1 MKILSIDSSSVSA
14 SASVTENGA
23 VLSEEFVNNGFTHSV
38 TLMPIIEKVLLDS
51 KCSISDI
58 DLLAITN
65 GPGSFTGVR
74 IGIAS
79 AKGICD
85 AAKIPCLA
93 VSTLEA
99 IARPLCKENVL
110 ALPVM
115 DARCNQV
122 YTASF
127 YMGKRETDDRAI
139 LISELSEEL
148 KNESRDI
155 VLIGDGALMCYEKLK
170 DEIKNISVADDKI
183 MLIHA
188 SFIGLLAE
196 EKIANGEKTVKS
208 ENLLPFYLRLPQAE
222 RELKNKGKD
231 SLKTKE

>member
-1 MKILSIDSSSVSA
+1 MRILSIDSSSVSA
-14 SASVTENGA
+14 SASVTEDGKILA
-23 VLSEEFVNNGFTHSV
+23 EEFVNNGFTHSV
-38 TLMPIIEKVLLDS
+38 TLMPIIDKVLKDS
-51 KCSISDI
+51 ETAVYDV

-85 AAKIPCLA
+85 AANIPSFA

-99 IARPLCKENVL
+99 LAKPLCSQNVL
-110 ALPVM
+110 AVSVM

-127 YMGKRETDDRAI
+127 YKGYRETEDRAI
-139 LISELSEEL
+139 LISELKEEL
-148 KNESRDI
+148 KNEKRDI
-155 VLIGDGALMCYEKLK
+155 VLIGDGALLCLQQLK
-170 DEIKNISVADDKI
+170 DEIGNISVADEKI
-183 MLIHA
+183 RLVHA
-188 SFIGLLAE
+188 SNIGFLAD
-196 EKIANGEKTVKS
+196 EKLKQGENTVKS

-222 RELKNKGKD
+222 RELKAKKA
-231 SLKTKE
+231 

>member
-14 SASVTENGA
+14 SAAVTENGRILA
-23 VLSEEFVNNGFTHSV
+23 EEFVNNGYTHSV
-38 TLMPIIEKVLLDS
+38 TLMPIIEKVLKDS
-51 KCSISDI
+51 ETSVSDL

-85 AAKIPCLA
+85 AANIPCFA

-99 IARPLCKENVL
+99 IAKPLSAKDVL
-110 ALPVM
+110 AVSVM

-127 YMGKRETDDRAI
+127 YKGERETEDRAI
-139 LISELSEEL
+139 LISELLNEL
-148 KNESRDI
+148 KNEKRDI
-155 VLIGDGALMCYEKLK
+155 ILIGDGALMCCEKMQSELCG
-170 DEIKNISVADDKI
+170 ISVADEEI
-183 MLIHA
+183 RLVHA
-188 SFIGLLAE
+188 SNIGLLAE
-196 EKIANGEKTVKS
+196 EKVKNGAETVKS
-208 ENLLPFYLRLPQAE
+208 EKLLPFYLRLPQAE
-222 RELKNKGKD
+222 RELKAKKA
-231 SLKTKE
+231 

>member
-14 SASVTENGA
+14 STAVTENGQILA
-23 VLSEEFVNNGFTHSV
+23 EEFVNNGYTHSV
-38 TLMPIIEKVLLDS
+38 TLMPIINKVLTDS
-51 KCSISDI
+51 NSSVADI

-85 AAKIPCLA
+85 AANIPSFA

-99 IARPLCKENVL
+99 IAKPLSEKNAL
-110 ALPVM
+110 AVSVM

-127 YMGKRETDDRAI
+127 YMGKRETEDRAI
-139 LISELSEEL
+139 LISELLNEL
-148 KNESRDI
+148 KNEKRDI
-155 VLIGDGALMCYEKLK
+155 ILIGDGALMCYEKLK
-170 DEIKNISVADDKI
+170 GEISNISVADEEI
-183 MLIHA
+183 RLVHA
-188 SFIGLLAE
+188 SNIGFLSE
-196 EKIANGEKTVKS
+196 EKIANGENTVKS

-222 RELKNKGKD
+222 RELKAKKA
-231 SLKTKE
+231 

>member
-1 MKILSIDSSSVSA
+1 MRILSIDSSSVSA
-14 SASVTENGA
+14 SAAVTEDGKILA
-23 VLSEEFVNNGFTHSV
+23 EEFVNNGYTHSV
-38 TLMPIIEKVLLDS
+38 TLMPIIDKVLKDS
-51 KCSISDI
+51 GTAVSGI

-85 AAKIPCLA
+85 AANIPCFA

-99 IARPLCKENVL
+99 LAKPLCSQNVL
-110 ALPVM
+110 AVSVM

-127 YMGKRETDDRAI
+127 YKGQRKTEDRAI

-148 KNESRDI
+148 KTEKRDI
-155 VLIGDGALMCYEKLK
+155 VLIGDGAVLCYEKLK
-170 DEIKNISVADDKI
+170 DEIPNISVADEEI
-183 MLIHA
+183 RLVHA
-188 SFIGLLAE
+188 SNIGFLAD
-196 EKIANGEKTVKS
+196 EKLKNGEITVKS

-222 RELKNKGKD
+222 RELKAKKA
-231 SLKTKE
+231 

>member
-1 MKILSIDSSSVSA
+1 MRILSIDSSSVSA
-14 SASVTENGA
+14 SAAVTEDGKILA
-23 VLSEEFVNNGFTHSV
+23 EEFVNNGYTHSV
-38 TLMPIIEKVLLDS
+38 TLMPIIEKVLKDS
-51 KCSISDI
+51 GTAVSSIDF
-58 DLLAITN
+58 LAITN

-85 AAKIPCLA
+85 AANIPCFS

-99 IARPLCKENVL
+99 LAKPLCSQNVL
-110 ALPVM
+110 AVSVM

-127 YMGKRETDDRAI
+127 YKGQRKTDDRAI

-148 KNESRDI
+148 KTEKRDI
-155 VLIGDGALMCYEKLK
+155 VLIGDGAVLCYEKLK
-170 DEIKNISVADDKI
+170 DEIPNISVADEEI
-183 MLIHA
+183 RLVHA
-188 SFIGLLAE
+188 SNIGFLAD
-196 EKIANGEKTVKS
+196 EKLKNGEITVKS

-222 RELKNKGKD
+222 RELKAKKA
-231 SLKTKE
+231 

>member
-14 SASVTENGA
+14 SAAVTENGKILA
-23 VLSEEFVNNGFTHSV
+23 EEFVNNGYTHSV
-38 TLMPIIEKVLLDS
+38 TLMPIIEKVLKNS
-51 KCSISDI
+51 KSSVADI

-85 AAKIPCLA
+85 AANIPCFA

-99 IARPLCKENVL
+99 IAKPLSTKNVL
-110 ALPVM
+110 AVSVM

-127 YMGKRETDDRAI
+127 YMGKREIQDRAI
-139 LISELSEEL
+139 LISELLNEL
-148 KNESRDI
+148 KNEKRDI
-155 VLIGDGALMCYEKLK
+155 VFIGDGALLCFDMLK
-170 DEIKNISVADDKI
+170 SELNNISVADEEI
-183 MLIHA
+183 RLVHA
-188 SFIGLLAE
+188 SNIALLAE
-196 EKIANGEKTVKS
+196 EKIADGESTVKS
-208 ENLLPFYLRLPQAE
+208 EDLLPFYLRLPQAE
-222 RELKNKGKD
+222 RELKAKK
-231 SLKTKE
+231 S

>member
-1 MKILSIDSSSVSA
+1 MRILSIDSSSVSA
-14 SASVTENGA
+14 SAAVTEDGKILA
-23 VLSEEFVNNGFTHSV
+23 EEFVNNGYTHSV
-38 TLMPIIEKVLLDS
+38 TLMPIIEKVLKDS
-51 KCSISDI
+51 GTAVSGI

-85 AAKIPCLA
+85 AANIPCFA

-99 IARPLCKENVL
+99 LAKPLCSQNVL
-110 ALPVM
+110 AVSVM

-127 YMGKRETDDRAI
+127 YKGQRKTEDRAI

-148 KNESRDI
+148 KTEKRDI
-155 VLIGDGALMCYEKLK
+155 VLIGDGAVLCYEKLK
-170 DEIKNISVADDKI
+170 DEIPNISVADEEI
-183 MLIHA
+183 RLVHA
-188 SFIGLLAE
+188 SNIGFLAD
-196 EKIANGEKTVKS
+196 EKLKNGEITVKS

-222 RELKNKGKD
+222 RELKAKKA
-231 SLKTKE
+231 

>member
-14 SASVTENGA
+14 SAAVTENGQILA
-23 VLSEEFVNNGFTHSV
+23 EEFVNNGYTHSV
-38 TLMPIIEKVLLDS
+38 TLMPIIAKVLKDS
-51 KCSISDI
+51 ETSVSDI

-85 AAKIPCLA
+85 AANLPCFA

-99 IARPLCKENVL
+99 IAKPLSAKDVL
-110 ALPVM
+110 AVSVM

-127 YMGKRETDDRAI
+127 YMGKRETEDRAI
-139 LISELSEEL
+139 LISELLNEL
-148 KNESRDI
+148 KNEKRDI
-155 VLIGDGALMCYEKLK
+155 ILIGDGALMCCEKMQSELCG
-170 DEIKNISVADDKI
+170 ISVADEEI
-183 MLIHA
+183 RLVHA
-188 SFIGLLAE
+188 SNIGFLAE
-196 EKIANGEKTVKS
+196 EKVKNGEETVKS
-208 ENLLPFYLRLPQAE
+208 EKMLPFYLRLPQAE
-222 RELKNKGKD
+222 RELKAKKA
-231 SLKTKE
+231 

>member
-14 SASVTENGA
+14 SAAVTENGKILA
-23 VLSEEFVNNGFTHSV
+23 EEFVNNGYTHSV
-38 TLMPIIEKVLLDS
+38 TLMPIIEKVLKNS
-51 KCSISDI
+51 KSSVADI

-85 AAKIPCLA
+85 AANISCFA

-99 IARPLCKENVL
+99 IATPLSTKNVL
-110 ALPVM
+110 AVSVM

-127 YMGKRETDDRAI
+127 YMGKRETEDRAI
-139 LISELSEEL
+139 LISELMNEL
-148 KNESRDI
+148 KNEKRDI
-155 VLIGDGALMCYEKLK
+155 VFIGDGSLMCYDILK
-170 DEIKNISVADDKI
+170 SELSNISVVDEEI
-183 MLIHA
+183 RLIHA
-188 SFIGLLAE
+188 SNIALLAE
-196 EKIANGEKTVKS
+196 EKIADGESTLKS
-208 ENLLPFYLRLPQAE
+208 EDLLPFYLRLPQAE
-222 RELKNKGKD
+222 RELRAKKV
-231 SLKTKE
+231 

>member
-14 SASVTENGA
+14 SAAVTENGRIFA
-23 VLSEEFVNNGFTHSV
+23 EEFVNNGYTHSV
-38 TLMPIIEKVLLDS
+38 TLMPIIEKVLKNS
-51 KCSISDI
+51 KSYVSDI

-85 AAKIPCLA
+85 AANIPCFA

-99 IARPLCKENVL
+99 IAKPLSTKNVL
-110 ALPVM
+110 AVSVM

-127 YMGKRETDDRAI
+127 YMGKREKEDRAI
-139 LISELSEEL
+139 LISELLNEL
-148 KNESRDI
+148 KNEKRDI
-155 VLIGDGALMCYEKLK
+155 VFIGDGALMCYDMLK
-170 DEIKNISVADDKI
+170 SELGNISVADEEI
-183 MLIHA
+183 RLVHA
-188 SFIGLLAE
+188 SNIALLAE
-196 EKIANGEKTVKS
+196 EKIANGESTVKS
-208 ENLLPFYLRLPQAE
+208 EDLLPFYLRLPQAE
-222 RELKNKGKD
+222 RELRAKKA
-231 SLKTKE
+231 

>member
-14 SASVTENGA
+14 SAAVTENGQILA
-23 VLSEEFVNNGFTHSV
+23 EEFVNNGYTHSV
-38 TLMPIIEKVLLDS
+38 TLMPIINKVLIDS
-51 KCSISDI
+51 KSSVADI

-85 AAKIPCLA
+85 AAHIPSFA

-99 IARPLCKENVL
+99 IAKPLSEKDAL
-110 ALPVM
+110 AVSVM

-127 YMGKRETDDRAI
+127 YMGKRETEDRAI
-139 LISELSEEL
+139 LISELLNEL
-148 KNESRDI
+148 KNEKRDI
-155 VLIGDGALMCYEKLK
+155 ILIGDGALMCYEKMQSELC
-170 DEIKNISVADDKI
+170 NISVADEDI
-183 MLIHA
+183 RLVHA
-188 SFIGLLAE
+188 SNIGFLSE
-196 EKIANGEKTVKS
+196 EKIANGENTVKS
-208 ENLLPFYLRLPQAE
+208 ENLLPFYLRLPRAE
-222 RELKNKGKD
+222 RELKAKKA
-231 SLKTKE
+231 

>member
-14 SASVTENGA
+14 SAAVTENGR
-23 VLSEEFVNNGFTHSV
+23 VLAEEFVNNGYTHSV
-38 TLMPIIEKVLLDS
+38 TLMPIIEKVLKDS
-51 KCSISDI
+51 KTVVSDL

-85 AAKIPCLA
+85 AANIPCFA

-99 IARPLCKENVL
+99 IAKPLSTKDVL
-110 ALPVM
+110 AVAVM

-127 YMGKRETDDRAI
+127 YMGKRETEDRAI
-139 LISELSEEL
+139 LISELLNEL
-148 KNESRDI
+148 KNEKRDI
-155 VLIGDGALMCYEKLK
+155 VLIGDGALMCYEKMQSELSC
-170 DEIKNISVADDKI
+170 IFVADEEI
-183 MLIHA
+183 RLVHA
-188 SFIGLLAE
+188 SNIGFLAE
-196 EKIANGEKTVKS
+196 EKVNNGEDTVKS
-208 ENLLPFYLRLPQAE
+208 EELLPFYLRLPQAE
-222 RELKNKGKD
+222 RELKAKKA
-231 SLKTKE
+231 

>member
-14 SASVTENGA
+14 SAAVTENGKILA
-23 VLSEEFVNNGFTHSV
+23 EEFVNNGYTHSV
-38 TLMPIIEKVLLDS
+38 TLMPIIEKVLKDS
-51 KCSISDI
+51 KLSVADI

-85 AAKIPCLA
+85 AVNIPCFA

-99 IARPLCKENVL
+99 IAKPLSTKNVL
-110 ALPVM
+110 AVSVM

-127 YMGKRETDDRAI
+127 YMGKRETQDRAI
-139 LISELSEEL
+139 LISELLNEL
-148 KNESRDI
+148 KNEKRD
-155 VLIGDGALMCYEKLK
+155 VVFIGDGALMCYDILK
-170 DEIKNISVADDKI
+170 SELSNISDADEEI
-183 MLIHA
+183 RLIHA
-188 SFIGLLAE
+188 SNIGFLAE
-196 EKIANGEKTVKS
+196 EKITNGESTVKS
-208 ENLLPFYLRLPQAE
+208 EDLLPFYLRLPQAE
-222 RELKNKGKD
+222 RELKAKKA
-231 SLKTKE
+231 

>member
-14 SASVTENGA
+14 SAAVTENDRILA
-23 VLSEEFVNNGFTHSV
+23 EEFVNNGYTHSV
-38 TLMPIIEKVLLDS
+38 TLMPIIAKVLKDS
-51 KCSISDI
+51 ETSVSDI

-85 AAKIPCLA
+85 AADIPCFA

-99 IARPLCKENVL
+99 IAKPLSAKDVL
-110 ALPVM
+110 AVSVM

-127 YMGKRETDDRAI
+127 YKGERETEDRAI
-139 LISELSEEL
+139 LISELLNEL
-148 KNESRDI
+148 KNEKRDI
-155 VLIGDGALMCYEKLK
+155 ILIGDGALMCCEKMQSELCG
-170 DEIKNISVADDKI
+170 ISVADEEI
-183 MLIHA
+183 RLVHA
-188 SFIGLLAE
+188 SNIGLLAE
-196 EKIANGEKTVKS
+196 EKVKNGEEPVKS
-208 ENLLPFYLRLPQAE
+208 EKLLPFYLRLPQAE
-222 RELKNKGKD
+222 RELKAKKA
-231 SLKTKE
+231 

>member
-14 SASVTENGA
+14 SAAVTENGQILA
-23 VLSEEFVNNGFTHSV
+23 EEFVNNGYTHSV
-38 TLMPIIEKVLLDS
+38 TLMPIINKVLTDS
-51 KCSISDI
+51 GVSVADI

-85 AAKIPCLA
+85 AVHIPSFA

-99 IARPLCKENVL
+99 IAKPLSAKDAL
-110 ALPVM
+110 AVSVM

-127 YMGKRETDDRAI
+127 YMGKRETEDRAI
-139 LISELSEEL
+139 LISELLNEL
-148 KNESRDI
+148 KNEKRDI
-155 VLIGDGALMCYEKLK
+155 ILIGDGALMCYEKLK
-170 DEIKNISVADDKI
+170 GEISNISVADEEI
-183 MLIHA
+183 RLVHA
-188 SFIGLLAE
+188 SNIGFLSE
-196 EKIANGEKTVKS
+196 EKIANGENTVKS

-222 RELKNKGKD
+222 RELKKKGDK
-231 SLKTKE
+231 

>member
-14 SASVTENGA
+14 SAAVTENGQILA
-23 VLSEEFVNNGFTHSV
+23 EEFVNNGYTHSV
-38 TLMPIIEKVLLDS
+38 TLMPIIAKVLKDS
-51 KCSISDI
+51 ETSVSDI

-85 AAKIPCLA
+85 AADIPCFA

-99 IARPLCKENVL
+99 IAKPLSAKDVL
-110 ALPVM
+110 AVSVM

-127 YMGKRETDDRAI
+127 YMGKRETEDRAI
-139 LISELSEEL
+139 LISELLNEL
-148 KNESRDI
+148 KNEKRDI
-155 VLIGDGALMCYEKLK
+155 ILIGDGALMCCEKMQSELCG
-170 DEIKNISVADDKI
+170 ISVADEEI
-183 MLIHA
+183 RLVHA
-188 SFIGLLAE
+188 SNIGFLAE
-196 EKIANGEKTVKS
+196 EKVNNGEETVKS
-208 ENLLPFYLRLPQAE
+208 EKLLPFYLRLPQAE
-222 RELKNKGKD
+222 RELKAKKA
-231 SLKTKE
+231 

>member
-14 SASVTENGA
+14 SAAVTENGQILA
-23 VLSEEFVNNGFTHSV
+23 EEFVNNGYTHSV
-38 TLMPIIEKVLLDS
+38 TLMPIVEKVLNDS
-51 KCSISDI
+51 NSSVSGI

-85 AAKIPCLA
+85 AADIPCFA

-99 IARPLCKENVL
+99 IAKPLSSQNVL
-110 ALPVM
+110 AVSVM

-127 YMGKRETDDRAI
+127 YKGKRETEDRAI
-139 LISELSEEL
+139 LISELIGEL
-148 KNESRDI
+148 KNEKRDI
-155 VLIGDGALMCYEKLK
+155 VLIGDGALMCYEKMK
-170 DEIKNISVADDKI
+170 SEIGNISVADEEI
-183 MLIHA
+183 RLIHA
-188 SFIGLLAE
+188 SNIGFLAE
-196 EKIANGEKTVKS
+196 EKLKNGEQTVKS
-208 ENLLPFYLRLPQAE
+208 EKLLPFYLRLPQAE
-222 RELKNKGKD
+222 RELKAKKLN
-231 SLKTKE
+231 

>member
-14 SASVTENGA
+14 SAAVTENGKILA
-23 VLSEEFVNNGFTHSV
+23 EEFANNGYTHSV
-38 TLMPIIEKVLLDS
+38 TLMPMVEKALNKSGISV
-51 KCSISDI
+51 SDI

-85 AAKIPCLA
+85 AANIPCFA

-99 IARPLCKENVL
+99 IAKPLSSQNVL
-110 ALPVM
+110 AVSVM

-127 YMGKRETDDRAI
+127 YMGKRETQDRAI
-139 LISELSEEL
+139 LISQLLSEL
-148 KNESRDI
+148 KNEERDI
-155 VLIGDGALMCYEKLK
+155 VLIGDGALMCFEILK
-170 DEIKNISVADDKI
+170 SEIKRICVANEEI
-183 MLIHA
+183 RLIHA
-188 SFIGLLAE
+188 LNIGFLAE
-196 EKIANGEKTVKS
+196 EKIGNGEKTVKS

-222 RELKNKGKD
+222 RELKAKKQ
-231 SLKTKE
+231 

>member
-1 MKILSIDSSSVSA
+1 MRILSIDSSSVSA
-14 SASVTENGA
+14 SASVTEDGKILA
-23 VLSEEFVNNGFTHSV
+23 EEFVNNGFTHSV
-38 TLMPIIEKVLLDS
+38 TLMPIIDKVLKES
-51 KCSISDI
+51 ETAISDV

-85 AAKIPCLA
+85 AANILCFA

-99 IARPLCKENVL
+99 LAKPLCSQNVL
-110 ALPVM
+110 AVSVM

-127 YMGKRETDDRAI
+127 YKGHRETEDRAI

-148 KNESRDI
+148 KNEKRDI
-155 VLIGDGALMCYEKLK
+155 VLIGDGALLCYEKLK
-170 DEIKNISVADDKI
+170 DEIGNISVADEKI
-183 MLIHA
+183 RLVHA
-188 SFIGLLAE
+188 SNIGFLAD
-196 EKIANGEKTVKS
+196 EKLKQGENTVKS

-222 RELKNKGKD
+222 RELKAKKA
-231 SLKTKE
+231 

>member
-14 SASVTENGA
+14 SAAVTENGKILA
-23 VLSEEFVNNGFTHSV
+23 EEFVNNGYTHSV
-38 TLMPIIEKVLLDS
+38 TLMPIIEKVLKDS
-51 KCSISDI
+51 KSSVADI

-85 AAKIPCLA
+85 AANIPCCA

-99 IARPLCKENVL
+99 IAKPLSTKNVL
-110 ALPVM
+110 AVSVM

-127 YMGKRETDDRAI
+127 YMGKRETQDRAI
-139 LISELSEEL
+139 LISELLNEL
-148 KNESRDI
+148 KNEKRDI
-155 VLIGDGALMCYEKLK
+155 VFIGDGALLCFDMLK
-170 DEIKNISVADDKI
+170 SELNNISVADEEI
-183 MLIHA
+183 RLVHA
-188 SFIGLLAE
+188 SNIALLAE
-196 EKIANGEKTVKS
+196 EKIANGESTVKS
-208 ENLLPFYLRLPQAE
+208 EDLLPFYLRLPQAE
-222 RELKNKGKD
+222 RELKAKK
-231 SLKTKE
+231 S

>member
-1 MKILSIDSSSVSA
+1 MRILSIDSSSVSA
-14 SASVTENGA
+14 SASVTEEGKILA
-23 VLSEEFVNNGFTHSV
+23 EEFVNNGFTHSV
-38 TLMPIIEKVLLDS
+38 TLMPIIDKVLKDS
-51 KCSISDI
+51 ETAVSDV

-85 AAKIPCLA
+85 AANIPCFA

-99 IARPLCKENVL
+99 LAKPLCSQNVL
-110 ALPVM
+110 AVSVM

-127 YMGKRETDDRAI
+127 YKGHRETEDRAI
-139 LISELSEEL
+139 LISELKEEL
-148 KNESRDI
+148 KNEKRDI
-155 VLIGDGALMCYEKLK
+155 VLIGDGALLCLQQLK
-170 DEIKNISVADDKI
+170 DEICNISVADEEI
-183 MLIHA
+183 RLVHA
-188 SFIGLLAE
+188 SNIGFLAD
-196 EKIANGEKTVKS
+196 EKLKQGENTVKS

-222 RELKNKGKD
+222 RELKAKKA
-231 SLKTKE
+231 

>member
-14 SASVTENGA
+14 SAAVTENGRILA
-23 VLSEEFVNNGFTHSV
+23 EEFVNNGYTHSV
-38 TLMPIIEKVLLDS
+38 TLMPIIEKVLKDS
-51 KCSISDI
+51 NSSVADI

-85 AAKIPCLA
+85 AANIPCFA

-99 IARPLCKENVL
+99 IAKPLSTKDVL
-110 ALPVM
+110 AVSVM

-127 YMGKRETDDRAI
+127 YRYERETQDRAI
-139 LISELSEEL
+139 LISELLNEL
-148 KNESRDI
+148 KNEKRDI
-155 VLIGDGALMCYEKLK
+155 VFIGDGALMCYDILK
-170 DEIKNISVADDKI
+170 SELNNISVADEEI
-183 MLIHA
+183 RLIHA
-188 SFIGLLAE
+188 SNIGFLAE
-196 EKIANGEKTVKS
+196 KKIADGERSVKS
-208 ENLLPFYLRLPQAE
+208 EDLLPFYLRLPQAE
-222 RELKNKGKD
+222 RELRAKKA
-231 SLKTKE
+231 

>member
-1 MKILSIDSSSVSA
+1 MKILSIDSTSVSA
-14 SASVTENGA
+14 SAAVTEDGKILA
-23 VLSEEFVNNGFTHSV
+23 EEFVNNGYTHSV
-38 TLMPIIEKVLLDS
+38 TLMPIIDKVLKDS
-51 KCSISDI
+51 ETAVSDV

-85 AAKIPCLA
+85 AANIPCFA

-99 IARPLCKENVL
+99 LAKPLCSQNVL
-110 ALPVM
+110 AVSVM

-127 YMGKRETDDRAI
+127 YKGQRKTEDRSI

-148 KNESRDI
+148 KTEKRDI
-155 VLIGDGALMCYEKLK
+155 VLIGDGAVLCYEKLK
-170 DEIKNISVADDKI
+170 DEMPNISVADEEI
-183 MLIHA
+183 RLVHA
-188 SFIGLLAE
+188 SNIGFLAD
-196 EKIANGEKTVKS
+196 EKLKNGEITVKS

-222 RELKNKGKD
+222 RELKAKKA
-231 SLKTKE
+231 

>member
-14 SASVTENGA
+14 SAAVTENGKILA
-23 VLSEEFVNNGFTHSV
+23 EEFVNNGYTHSV
-38 TLMPIIEKVLLDS
+38 TLMPIINKVLTDS
-51 KCSISDI
+51 GVSVADI

-85 AAKIPCLA
+85 AANIPSFA

-99 IARPLCKENVL
+99 IAKPLSEKNVL
-110 ALPVM
+110 AVSVM

-127 YMGKRETDDRAI
+127 YMGKRETEDRAI
-139 LISELSEEL
+139 LISELLNEL
-148 KNESRDI
+148 KNEKRDI
-155 VLIGDGALMCYEKLK
+155 ILIGDGALMCYEKMQSELC
-170 DEIKNISVADDKI
+170 NISVADEEI
-183 MLIHA
+183 RLVHA
-188 SFIGLLAE
+188 SNIGFLSE

-222 RELKNKGKD
+222 RELKAKKA
-231 SLKTKE
+231 

>member
-1 MKILSIDSSSVSA
+1 MRILSIDSSSVSA
-14 SASVTENGA
+14 SASVTEEGKILA
-23 VLSEEFVNNGFTHSV
+23 EEFVNNGFTHSV
-38 TLMPIIEKVLLDS
+38 TLMPIIDKVLKDS
-51 KCSISDI
+51 ETAVSDV

-85 AAKIPCLA
+85 AANIPCFA

-99 IARPLCKENVL
+99 LAKPLCSQNVL
-110 ALPVM
+110 AVSVM

-127 YMGKRETDDRAI
+127 YKGHRETEDRAI
-139 LISELSEEL
+139 LISELKEEL
-148 KNESRDI
+148 KNEKRDI
-155 VLIGDGALMCYEKLK
+155 VLIGDGALLCLQQLK
-170 DEIKNISVADDKI
+170 DEIGNISVADEKI
-183 MLIHA
+183 RLVHA
-188 SFIGLLAE
+188 SNIGFLAD
-196 EKIANGEKTVKS
+196 EKLKQGENTVKS

-222 RELKNKGKD
+222 RELKAKKA
-231 SLKTKE
+231 

>member
-14 SASVTENGA
+14 SAAVTENGR
-23 VLSEEFVNNGFTHSV
+23 VLAEEFVNNGYTHSV
-38 TLMPIIEKVLLDS
+38 TLMPIIEKVLNDS
-51 KCSISDI
+51 ETAVSDI

-85 AAKIPCLA
+85 AANIPCFA

-99 IARPLCKENVL
+99 IAKPLSTKDVL
-110 ALPVM
+110 AVSVM

-127 YMGKRETDDRAI
+127 CMGKRETEDRAI
-139 LISELSEEL
+139 LISELINEL
-148 KNESRDI
+148 KNEKKDI
-155 VLIGDGALMCYEKLK
+155 VLIGDGALICYEKMK
-170 DEIKNISVADDKI
+170 TEIGNISVANEEI
-183 MLIHA
+183 RLVHA
-188 SFIGLLAE
+188 SNIGFLVE
-196 EKIANGEKTVKS
+196 DKVKNGEETVKS
-208 ENLLPFYLRLPQAE
+208 EKLLPFYLRLPQAE
-222 RELKNKGKD
+222 RELKAKKA
-231 SLKTKE
+231 

>member
-14 SASVTENGA
+14 SAAVTENGRILA
-23 VLSEEFVNNGFTHSV
+23 EEFVNNGYTHSV
-38 TLMPIIEKVLLDS
+38 TLMPIIEKVLKDS
-51 KCSISDI
+51 ETSVSDL

-85 AAKIPCLA
+85 AANIPCFA

-99 IARPLCKENVL
+99 IAKPLSAKNVL
-110 ALPVM
+110 AVSVM

-127 YMGKRETDDRAI
+127 YKGERETEDRAI
-139 LISELSEEL
+139 LISELLNEL
-148 KNESRDI
+148 KNEKRDI
-155 VLIGDGALMCYEKLK
+155 ILIGDGALMCCEKMQSELCG
-170 DEIKNISVADDKI
+170 ISVADEEI
-183 MLIHA
+183 RLVHA
-188 SFIGLLAE
+188 SNIGFLAE
-196 EKIANGEKTVKS
+196 EKVNNGEETVKS
-208 ENLLPFYLRLPQAE
+208 EKLLPFYLRLPQAE
-222 RELKNKGKD
+222 RELKAKKA
-231 SLKTKE
+231 